1 MNYWNIEL
9 YGTKFTKIYNTVVY
23 VKSDSIFMQLNIF
36 QCNIKFIVESK
47 KGKILLFSK
56 VLPAY
61 PIYKSQGVS
70 FSKSNE
76 RNLLLKSNQNR
87 NLLELEIICC

>member
-1 MNYWNIEL
+1 
-9 YGTKFTKIYNTVVY
+9 
-23 VKSDSIFMQLNIF
+23 MQLNIF
-36 QCNIKFIVESK
+36 QCNIKFIVEGK

-61 PIYKSQGVS
+61 QMQKLQRVS

-76 RNLLLKSNQNR
+76 RNLLLKSNQKR
-87 NLLELEIICC
+87 NLRELEIICC

>member
-1 MNYWNIEL
+1 MNYWNIRL

-23 VKSDSIFMQLNIF
+23 VNNDSIFMQLNIF

-47 KGKILLFSK
+47 KGKILLFLK

-61 PIYKSQGVS
+61 PM
-70 FSKSNE
+70 
-76 RNLLLKSNQNR
+76 
-87 NLLELEIICC
+87 

>member
-1 MNYWNIEL
+1 MNYWNIGL

-23 VKSDSIFMQLNIF
+23 VKNDNIFMQLNIF
-36 QCNIKFIVESK
+36 QRNIKFIVEGK

-56 VLPAY
+56 VLP
-61 PIYKSQGVS
+61 

-76 RNLLLKSNQNR
+76 INLLLKSNQKI

>member
-1 MNYWNIEL
+1 MNYWNIGL

-23 VKSDSIFMQLNIF
+23 VNNDSIFMQLNIYATL
-36 QCNIKFIVESK
+36 CNIKFIVESK

-61 PIYKSQGVS
+61 PM
-70 FSKSNE
+70 
-76 RNLLLKSNQNR
+76 
-87 NLLELEIICC
+87 

>member
-1 MNYWNIEL
+1 MNYWNIGL

-23 VKSDSIFMQLNIF
+23 VKNDSIFMQLNIF
-36 QCNIKFIVESK
+36 QSNIKFIVEGK

-61 PIYKSQGVS
+61 PM
-70 FSKSNE
+70 
-76 RNLLLKSNQNR
+76 
-87 NLLELEIICC
+87 

>member
-1 MNYWNIEL
+1 MEL
-9 YGTKFTKIYNTVVY
+9 NLQKYITRLF
-23 VKSDSIFMQLNIF
+23 VKNDNIFMQLNIF
-36 QCNIKFIVESK
+36 QSNIKFKVEGK

-56 VLPAY
+56 VLP
-61 PIYKSQGVS
+61 

-76 RNLLLKSNQNR
+76 RNLLLKSNQKG